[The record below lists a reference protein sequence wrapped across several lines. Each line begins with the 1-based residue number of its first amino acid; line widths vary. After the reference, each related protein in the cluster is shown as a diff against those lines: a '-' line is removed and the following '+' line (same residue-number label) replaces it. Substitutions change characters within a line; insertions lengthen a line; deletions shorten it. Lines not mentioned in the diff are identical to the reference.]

1 MLIAGKAQTGK
12 TTEAI
17 NIIWNKRRSFH
28 RIIVLCP
35 TWYIQKT
42 FDPIR
47 SLVKESD
54 IYIKP
59 NENVLRLIVV
69 DIEKNA
75 HTCKRAGLPPMPT
88 LILID
93 DMAGSTFLH
102 GNRKGVFAN
111 LSIQTTH
118 WNLSIIVISQQ
129 STSVDPNF
137 RDNVEHSLVY
147 YSEREDD
154 YSWLKRAFN
163 SSVLGDSNFREV
175 VKFGW
180 SGGQGLKEYGK
191 HFLYIKACNREPTK
205 FFIDWDEEIVLN
217 KD

>member
-12 TTEAI
+12 TTEAVHLI
-17 NIIWNKRRSFH
+17 MNKQKSWL

-47 SLVKESD
+47 KFVKD
-54 IYIKP
+54 CDVYTKP
-59 NENVLRLIVV
+59 TDNVLRCIIV
-69 DIEKNA
+69 DLESKA
-75 HTCKRAGLPPMPT
+75 HTCKQAGLCPMPT

-93 DMAGSTFLH
+93 DMAGSSLLH
-102 GNRKGVFAN
+102 GNRKGTFAN

-137 RDNVEHSLVY
+137 RDNTEHTLVF

-154 YSWLKRAFN
+154 YTWMKKAFN
-163 SSVLGDSNFREV
+163 SSVLGETNFKEI
-175 VKFGW
+175 VKFAW
-180 SGGQGLKEYGK
+180 SGGGGLKEYGK
-191 HFLYIKACNREPTK
+191 HFLYIKACNREPTR
-205 FFIDWDEEIVLN
+205 FFIDWCEEIALN
-217 KD
+217 K